1 MQKFIPFFQ
10 GERRIITEKL
20 ADYFEQCGLESKI
33 HYDETLDAY
42 ILSVPEDKVIESKK
56 YYQEFYFKERDRVE
70 QEEKNKDFL
79 KNYDES
85 NMLAKTS
92 LDGTPSTDENDSDI
106 NDFADLYDI
115 DDNIAAAADN
125 RDEDPDEAGY
135 SEYADNSDSEHTNYD
150 DRTEYVNQAT
160 SADLDEDFE
169 LTDYYL
175 SSDNADL
182 SHDDGP
188 AGQTAEGSEEEFE
201 EENEDEDKAA
211 LRRLLSGSGSYVF
224 KSEKYKDY
232 IGSFYIFLLIG
243 IGGIIFV
250 ILNLLKV
257 LNILNGL
264 FPNLIMGALFIFFIC
279 EGVSSGI
286 KAKRLKEEAK
296 EEDQLTEKIN
306 EWLQETVTK
315 EFLDSIGHNESSEE
329 LDYIKKADT
338 IRDMLIKE
346 FGDINTD
353 YLDRLIEEYYNKNF
367 G

>member
-1 MQKFIPFFQ
+1 MELKNMQKFIPFFQ

-42 ILSVPEDKVIESKK
+42 ILSVPEDKVNEAKK

-92 LDGTPSTDENDSDI
+92 FDKAPLADENDFDI
-106 NDFADLYDI
+106 NDYKNLSDVDE
-115 DDNIAAAADN
+115 NIAAAAENDN
-125 RDEDPDEAGY
+125 EDPDETGISDDTDY
-135 SEYADNSDSEHTNYD
+135 SEDSNYTGND
-150 DRTEYVNQAT
+150 LSNQAINT
-160 SADLDEDFE
+160 DMDDDSA
-169 LTDYYL
+169 LTNNNV
-175 SSDNADL
+175 SSDNTAL
-182 SHDDGP
+182 SDAS
-188 AGQTAEGSEEEFE
+188 AGQDEETEIE
-201 EENEDEDKAA
+201 EDNEAEDEDKAA
-211 LRRLLSGSGSYVF
+211 LRRLLSGSGRYVF

-232 IGSFYIFLLIG
+232 IGTFYIFLLLG
-243 IGGIIFV
+243 IAGVIFV
-250 ILNLLKV
+250 ILNLAKV

-264 FPNLIMGALFIFFIC
+264 FPNLIMGVLFIFFIY
-279 EGVSSGI
+279 EGITSGI

-306 EWLQETVTK
+306 EWLQKTVTK
-315 EFLDSIGHNESSEE
+315 EFLDSIGSDKSSEE
-329 LDYIKKADT
+329 LDYIKKAET
-338 IRDMLIKE
+338 IQDLLIKE

-353 YLDRLIEEYYNKNF
+353 YLDRLIEEFYNKNF
-367 G
+367 E